1 MSIILSILAIAISLV
16 TIAIAMGRSMR
27 AAGFVGLPPVPFRRQ
42 PLPPVPPA
50 TPPPPPPDTIAAYLP
65 IEFPA
70 HAGRWQCPSANDWWL
85 DTSYTPSRWQRFW
98 VRFFF
103 GVTWQPYPPARLPL
117 WGTDTTSQ
125 DAPCRP
131 SASPE
136 KTS

>member
-1 MSIILSILAIAISLV
+1 MPIILSILAIAISLV
-16 TIAIAMGRSMR
+16 TITIATAPSR
-27 AAGFVGLPPVPFRRQ
+27 ARRGDPPVAT
-42 PLPPVPPA
+42 PPA

-65 IEFPA
+65 IEPWEPYPA
-70 HAGRWQCPSANDWWL
+70 ITFRTMAG
-85 DTSYTPSRWQRFW
+85 RWQRFW
-98 VRFFF
+98 VSFFF